1 MRNAEFGTGNGE
13 GGMAD
18 DKCRMARN
26 DLPFEARSISRFSDS
41 FSEASFAVS
50 EPVASQ
56 TSPAPAGEGEHAPR
70 RPRSDGA
77 GAVTD
82 RRWGELL
89 WYRLVQYM
97 FATLFAALGGWR
109 ASGWHNMPATGAVLL
124 VANHLSFLDVFL
136 LGISLRRPLNF
147 VARSSLFFPVLGFLI
162 RSVGGFPIQREGMGA
177 SGMKETLHRLRRG
190 GIVTLFPE
198 GTRSRD
204 GKLAPLKSG
213 IAVLV
218 SRAGVP
224 VVPAG
229 IAGTFE
235 AWPRSRLLPPQADPH
250 PLRPAHPSRRH
261 RRDGV
266 TSRHRLDPRPV
277 ARLRQSRPGRTGSRP
292 EPLNS

>member
-1 MRNAEFGTGNGE
+1 M
-13 GGMAD
+13 
-18 DKCRMARN
+18 
-26 DLPFEARSISRFSDS
+26 
-41 FSEASFAVS
+41 S

-56 TSPAPAGEGEHAPR
+56 TSPAGAGEGEHAPR
-70 RPRSDGA
+70 RPRSDGTGA
-77 GAVTD
+77 GTD

-177 SGMKETLHRLRRG
+177 SGMKETLRRLRRG

-235 AWPRSRLLPPQADPH
+235 AWPRSRLLP
-250 PLRPAHPSRRH
+250 
-261 RRDGV
+261 V
-266 TSRHRLDPRPV
+266 PRPV
-277 ARLRQSRPGRTGSRP
+277 RIHFGPPIRP
-292 EPLNS
+292 EDIAGMESQAVTALIRDRLQDCVRVAQEGLARDLNHLNSQDRDTDRLTLA

>member
-1 MRNAEFGTGNGE
+1 
-13 GGMAD
+13 MAD
-18 DKCRMARN
+18 DKCRMAGN
-26 DLPFEARSISRFSDS
+26 DLPFEARSISRFSNA
-41 FSEASFAVS
+41 FSGASSAVS

-56 TSPAPAGEGEHAPR
+56 TSPAPAGETEHAPR
-70 RPRSDGA
+70 RPRSDATGA
-77 GAVTD
+77 GAHASAD

-97 FATLFAALGGWR
+97 FATMFAALGGWR
-109 ASGWHNMPATGAVLL
+109 ASGRHNMPASGAVLL

-136 LGISLRRPLNF
+136 LGITLRRPLNF
-147 VARSSLFFPVLGFLI
+147 VARSSLFFPVLGYLI
-162 RSVGGFPIQREGMGA
+162 RSMGAFPIQREGMGA
-177 SGMKETLHRLRRG
+177 SGMKETLRRLRRG

-235 AWPRSRLLPPQADPH
+235 AWPRSRLLPV
-250 PLRPAHPSRRH
+250 LRPVRIHFGP
-261 RRDGV
+261 
-266 TSRHRLDPRPV
+266 PI
-277 ARLRQSRPGRTGSRP
+277 RP
-292 EPLNS
+292 EDIAGMESQAVTALIRDRLQDCVRVAQEGLARDLNQ

>member
-1 MRNAEFGTGNGE
+1 M
-13 GGMAD
+13 
-18 DKCRMARN
+18 
-26 DLPFEARSISRFSDS
+26 
-41 FSEASFAVS
+41 S

-56 TSPAPAGEGEHAPR
+56 TSPAPAGEAEHAPR
-70 RPRSDGA
+70 RPRNDGA
-77 GAVTD
+77 GAGTGTD

-109 ASGWHNMPATGAVLL
+109 ASGRHNMPATGAVLL

-136 LGISLRRPLNF
+136 LGIPLRRPLNF

-162 RSVGGFPIQREGMGA
+162 RSVGAFPIQREGMGA
-177 SGMKETLHRLRRG
+177 SGMKETLRRLRRG

-235 AWPRSRLLPPQADPH
+235 AWPRSRLLP
-250 PLRPAHPSRRH
+250 
-261 RRDGV
+261 V
-266 TSRHRLDPRPV
+266 PRP
-277 ARLRQSRPGRTGSRP
+277 
-292 EPLNS
+292 